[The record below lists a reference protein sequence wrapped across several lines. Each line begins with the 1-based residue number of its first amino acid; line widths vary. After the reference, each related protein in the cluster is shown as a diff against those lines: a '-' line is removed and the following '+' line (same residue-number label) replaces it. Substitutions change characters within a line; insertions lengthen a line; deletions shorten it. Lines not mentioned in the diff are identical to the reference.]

1 MRRPLMT
8 TTWLFGCS
16 LLLAS
21 ALSYGTDL
29 GVVTILDGN
38 ARVLRGVSW
47 YRLAEGARVQDGDVI
62 DAADHAQVQV
72 ELSTGPIVNFVGPAE
87 LFAAAAGSPEGKQP
101 APAEMYLTRGWLKL
115 AVKSGG
121 GALRVRSPAGALVT
135 SDGVAVMHAEPEA
148 LESFVERGNV
158 RLIEPARGA
167 GEGAAHALKGG
178 DFAIRASDRPF
189 ASAGAPPPP
198 FVAAMPR
205 QFRDPL
211 PGRAQLYQ
219 VSHVQLVA
227 DRPITYAEAE
237 PWLTGPYRRAF
248 LKRLQPRLAD
258 PEFRAPVMAKAQ
270 AYPEWHGVLVPAEN
284 PPADKAEAAPK
295 AAEKTE
301 KTEKSEKSES
311 TWWPFGSKK

>member
-1 MRRPLMT
+1 MRCPLMT
-8 TTWLFGCS
+8 MTWLSGCS

-21 ALSYGTDL
+21 ALSFGADL
-29 GVVTILDGN
+29 GVVTVLDGN

-62 DAADHAQVQV
+62 DAADRAQVQV
-72 ELSTGPIVNFVGPAE
+72 ELSAGPIVSFVGAAE
-87 LFAAAAGSPEGKQP
+87 LFAPAARSTEGKQP
-101 APAEMYLTRGWLKL
+101 APAEVYLTRGWLKL

-121 GALRVRSPAGALVT
+121 GALRVRSPAGTLLT
-135 SDGVAVMHAEPEA
+135 SDGVAVMHAEPETV
-148 LESFVERGNV
+148 ESFVERGNV
-158 RLIEPARGA
+158 RLIEPSRGA
-167 GEGAAHALKGG
+167 GEGTVHDLKGG
-178 DFAIRASDRPF
+178 EFAIRASDRPF
-189 ASAGAPPPP
+189 ASAGAAPQT

-211 PGRAQLYQ
+211 PARAQLYQ

-237 PWLTGPYRRAF
+237 PWLTSPYRGLF

-258 PEFRAPVMAKAQ
+258 PEFRAPVMAKVQ
-270 AYPEWHGVLVPAEN
+270 AYPEWRGTLVPVEN
-284 PPADKAEAAPK
+284 PPAADKAEVPPK

-301 KTEKSEKSES
+301 KTEKTES